1 MHICNP
7 SSHEKKARD
16 SGIQGHLPLCSV
28 FRVSLS
34 YIEIL
39 SQTHIRIRMHT
50 HIRMHRHKSKK
61 QNISIFEKM
70 FLKISYS
77 IFWTYFCPENLFLN
91 LEKCLQGLGLLCLKA
106 RWVFFPYQ
114 ASISFTLLKLLSWQL
129 LWLFSPEPMLTL
141 AVIRISPHCWNAFLL
156 ILYSFYFLSTSL
168 TQFGSS

>member
-7 SSHEKKARD
+7 STHEKKARD

-39 SQTHIRIRMHT
+39 SQTHICIRMHT

-106 RWVFFPYQ
+106 RWVFFLIRRPFHSLYWSCFHENYYDSSPQ
-114 ASISFTLLKLLSWQL
+114 SPCLL
-129 LWLFSPEPMLTL
+129 
-141 AVIRISPHCWNAFLL
+141 
-156 ILYSFYFLSTSL
+156 
-168 TQFGSS
+168 